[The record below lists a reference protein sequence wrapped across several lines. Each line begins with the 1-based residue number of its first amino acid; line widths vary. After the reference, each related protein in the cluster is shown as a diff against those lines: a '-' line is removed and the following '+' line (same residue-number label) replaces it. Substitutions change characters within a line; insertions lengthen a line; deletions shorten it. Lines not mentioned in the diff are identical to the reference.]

1 MTMNE
6 NRVVLHKH
14 RAIIQMTNVKAI
26 QRKAYN
32 IMLKTAYDQKDS
44 DRYSVQLSE
53 LKHIAGIKDT
63 SNKNVKESIVEL
75 MRTIVQMDI
84 INGSPDHWRA
94 VPLLGEVEIKEG
106 IVYFDL
112 PRTIREAILNPDRY
126 ATIDLMI
133 VKGLRSKYAI
143 ALYELARDYYRK
155 EIPKMSVN
163 EFRQLMG
170 VEDNKYKNFADLKR
184 SVIDRAIDEIN
195 SSEKINFGLR
205 VEPIKGHGRAIKELK
220 FHIIRNKSK
229 GTAELPID
237 AHIISG
243 TSHQIEFN
251 DPKKF
256 REYVVDKY
264 RGDKEH
270 PLCNR
275 VPGWLPNVKFAVSK
289 AGYLCRVDTGEDIS
303 GDDAKKIWS
312 WLFENQDRVGT
323 VDKIDELEELE
334 LSMRGNHTK
343 ISMRNALGTIE
354 EIKFYPESIEEN
366 EDGTYSIHGND
377 EFGKTGKIT
386 IDTKEQLKQFTGG
399 LDD

>member
-44 DRYSVQLSE
+44 ERFSLQLSD
-53 LKHIAGIKDT
+53 LKFIAGIKDT
-63 SNKNVKESIVEL
+63 SNKNLKESIVEL

-94 VPLLGEVEIKEG
+94 VPLLGEVEIKNG
-106 IVYFDL
+106 TVYFDL

-126 ATIDLMI
+126 ATIDLTI
-133 VKGLRSKYAI
+133 IKGLRSKYAI
-143 ALYELARDYYRK
+143 ALYELARDYYKK
-155 EIPKMSVN
+155 EIPKMSVS

-170 VEDNKYKNFADLKR
+170 VEENKYKNFADLKR
-184 SVIDRAIDEIN
+184 SVIDKAIDEIN
-195 SSEKINFGLR
+195 KSDKINFGLS

-220 FHIIRNKSK
+220 FSIIRNKRKSPP
-229 GTAELPID
+229 LPVD
-237 AHIISG
+237 AHILSG
-243 TSHQIEFN
+243 TNHQIEFD

-264 RGDKEH
+264 RDKQ
-270 PLCNR
+270 LCNR
-275 VPGWLPNVKFAVSK
+275 VPGWLPNITFGISK
-289 AGYLCRVDTGEDIS
+289 AGYIRRIDTGKDIS

-312 WLFENQDRVGT
+312 WLFDNQDKVGS
-323 VDKIDELEELE
+323 VDSIGEIEQLSID
-334 LSMRGNHTK
+334 MKDKYTK
-343 ISMRNALGTIE
+343 LNMKSALGGIE
-354 EIKFYPESIEEN
+354 EIKFYPESIEEK
-366 EDGTYSIHGND
+366 EDGTYTIIGTD
-377 EFGKTGKIT
+377 ESGKSGKIVIET
-386 IDTKEQLKQFTGG
+386 LEQLKQFIGG
-399 LDD
+399 LNG